1 MKYSITSTSTAV
13 GSGYAGK
20 ELRFVPN
27 FKGSGRWARE
37 EPDLGKAAFASGK
50 FRLSDF
56 GYKSIDSCFYKDLTV
71 PEWENR
77 QEIERLVKVAQAEIE
92 AVMDKLIAWVDIAEV
107 VKRART
113 PAKEKKS

>member
-1 MKYSITSTSTAV
+1 MKYSIISTTTPV
-13 GSGYAGK
+13 GAGYAGK
-20 ELRFVPN
+20 ELRFEPN
-27 FKGSGRWARE
+27 FKGSGRWARN
-37 EPDLGKAAFASGK
+37 EPDLGRAAFTGGK

-56 GYKSIDSCFYKDLTV
+56 SFLSRDNYFYKDLTV

-107 VKRART
+107 VKRAKA
-113 PAKEKKS
+113 PLEKEKS